1 VATDHLNPNRFSRK
15 GARPA
20 PGEYIESL
28 SIDNLIFGLDND
40 ELKILLVKHGE
51 GISKGKWALPGGWI
65 LYDED
70 LRDAAAKV
78 LEDHTGVRDI
88 YLEQLKAFGKVDRFP
103 PARMVTIAYYAL
115 VRAEDYPV
123 VAGAS
128 DEDANWFSVK
138 NHPPLVYD
146 HKEILD
152 YGVNFLRQQ
161 IRHRPIGFNLLPK
174 KFTLLQLQ
182 KLYEAILDVKLDKP
196 NFRRKILKMNLLTDC
211 KEKQEGVAH
220 RAANIYRFDEKA
232 YKKLIKQGF
241 SFEI

>member
-1 VATDHLNPNRFSRK
+1 MATDHLNPEHFYPK
-15 GARPA
+15 EQQPD
-20 PGEYIESL
+20 PDDIIEAL
-28 SIDNLIFGLDND
+28 SIDNVIFGLDED
-40 ELKILLVKHGE
+40 ELKILLVKHGA

-65 LYDED
+65 RYGED
-70 LRDAAAKV
+70 LREAASNL
-78 LEDHTGVRDI
+78 LEDHTGVKDI
-88 YLEQLKAFGKVDRFP
+88 YLEQLKTFGKVDRFP
-103 PARMVTIAYYAL
+103 VARVVTVAYYAL
-115 VRAEDYPV
+115 VSAEDYPV
-123 VAGAS
+123 VTGAS

-152 YGVNFLRQQ
+152 YGVAVLRQQ

-232 YKKLIKQGF
+232 YNKLIKQGF